1 MNRYLHPAASH
12 QPCSQRPE
20 QPTRRCIKEAV
31 AGAIAGHKAG
41 HGKLG
46 ELAHCAI
53 GPHEV
58 NTEQERDVNTEQERD
73 PITAG
78 SELHI
83 RLDLEQR
90 L

>member
-20 QPTRRCIKEAV
+20 QPTRRCIKGAV
-31 AGAIAGHKAG
+31 AGAIAGHMAG

-46 ELAHCAI
+46 ELADCAI

-58 NTEQERDVNTEQERD
+58 NTVQERD

-78 SELHI
+78 SGLHI